1 MGGNATRE
9 RKDRSQELSIHP
21 RYPDHGIVFLALA
34 EMKRA
39 KARFGLLAGAVALL
53 VFLILFQQALLTGLI
68 TQFIGALRNQSAD
81 VLVFNDQ
88 ARQNLEG
95 SIIRPDQLQAIGDVP
110 GVDAVAPL
118 GQGTFTVTAD
128 GEQIDAVIFG
138 YELGGPGE
146 PTTLEQGRLPTG
158 SNEAIASEKDRDD
171 GFGLGDT
178 VQVEPDGPSITIVG
192 LARDLNYSV
201 SPTMFVDFST
211 YESAKLARNPDATAV
226 FPSVA
231 AVGVESGADPAAVAE
246 SISAQ
251 VAGTEALTR
260 QAAVDES
267 PGVSSVRSSFA
278 IVLLL
283 FYLVVP
289 LVTGLFFLIVTFQKA
304 SALTL
309 LRAIGAP
316 SGVLVRSLLVQVVAI
331 VVVGGVLAA
340 ALYRLVIPTVA
351 DLGLRFEWVPVLVT
365 IAIVLVLGLLTSLVA
380 VRRVLRIDPIQATTG
395 AGVRA

>member
-1 MGGNATRE
+1 MQTM
-9 RKDRSQELSIHP
+9 
-21 RYPDHGIVFLALA
+21 FLALA
-34 EMKRA
+34 EMRRA

-95 SIIRPDQLQAIGDVP
+95 SIIRPDQLQAIGEVP
-110 GVDAVAPL
+110 GVDTVAPL
-118 GQGTFTVTAD
+118 GEGTFTVTVD

-138 YELGGPGE
+138 YQLGGPGE
-146 PTTLEQGRLPTG
+146 PTTLEEGRLPTG
-158 SNEAIASEKDRDD
+158 PGEAVASEKDRND

-178 VQVEPDGPSITIVG
+178 VQVEPDGDTITIVG

-201 SPTMFVDFST
+201 APTMFVDFAT
-211 YESAKLARNPDATAV
+211 FEAAKLARNPDATEV

-231 AVGVESGADPAAVAE
+231 AVSVEPGAEAAGVAE
-246 SISAQ
+246 AISAN

-260 QAAVDES
+260 QAAVDGS

-304 SALTL
+304 GALTL

-316 SGVLVRSLLVQVVAI
+316 AGVLVRSLLVQVVA
-331 VVVGGVLAA
+331 VVVAGGLLAA
-340 ALYRLVIPTVA
+340 LLYRLVIPTA
-351 DLGLRFEWVPVLVT
+351 GSLGLRFEWAPVLQT
-365 IAIVLVLGLLTSLVA
+365 IGIVLVLGLLTSLVA